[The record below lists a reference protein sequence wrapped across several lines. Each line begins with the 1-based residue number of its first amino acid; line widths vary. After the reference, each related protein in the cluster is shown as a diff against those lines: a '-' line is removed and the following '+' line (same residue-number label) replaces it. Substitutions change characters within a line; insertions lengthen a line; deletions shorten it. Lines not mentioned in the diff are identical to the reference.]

1 MPDVAISTLESV
13 NLRTVWAEEAQ
24 HFTPWL
30 AQSENLARLGEAL
43 GLTLEPHGTEQAV
56 GGFSADILCR
66 RLDGGGDDESWVV
79 IENQFGRTDHDHLG
93 KLLTYTAGLNARTVV
108 WIAEEFRDEHRAA
121 LDLLNSSTTQ
131 EYAYFGV
138 EIELLKIDDSRP
150 APRFNIVVQPN
161 DWAKTT
167 KARTGVGPDLTATQQ
182 MQLEFWTGF
191 RELMESESTIACA
204 KPAPWTY
211 MGHSAGIPRIGVAS
225 VFSTWNTPSN
235 SWAIGELRVE
245 MKFFSGVSAQD
256 LFERLAASRA
266 DLERESDRTYVWRD
280 RTEGTR
286 PVIYVQRDAE
296 VEDRDQWPEYQA
308 WLKVEVER
316 MFSVL
321 VPKVRELAG

>member
-1 MPDVAISTLESV
+1 MTDFEISTLESV

-66 RLDGGGDDESWVV
+66 RLDGGSDDDSWVV
-79 IENQFGRTDHDHLG
+79 IENQYGRTDHDHLG

-121 LDLLNSSTTQ
+121 LDLLNASTSG

-138 EIELLKIDDSRP
+138 EIELLRIDGSRP

-191 RELMESESTIACA
+191 RELMESESAIACA
-204 KPAPWTY
+204 KPAPWAY
-211 MGHSAGIPRIGVAS
+211 MGHSTGIPRIGVTS

-245 MKFFSGVSAQD
+245 LKFFSGASAQD
-256 LFERLAASRA
+256 LFERLASSRN
-266 DLERESDRTYVWRD
+266 DIERESDQKYEWHDQTGNV
-280 RTEGTR
+280 R
-286 PVIYVQRDAE
+286 PRVFFQRDAN
-296 VEDRDQWPEYQA
+296 VEDRDQWPDYQA
-308 WLKVEVER
+308 WLKTEVER
-316 MFSVL
+316 MFRVF

>member
-1 MPDVAISTLESV
+1 MPDTAISTLESV
-13 NLRTVWAEEAQ
+13 DLRKVWAEEAQ

-66 RLDGGGDDESWVV
+66 RLEGGGDDESWVV
-79 IENQFGRTDHDHLG
+79 IENQYGRTNHDHLG

-121 LDLLNSSTTQ
+121 LDLLNASTSG

-138 EIELLKIDDSRP
+138 EIELLKIDGSRP

-167 KARTGVGPDLTATQQ
+167 KARTGDGGELSETRK
-182 MQLEFWTGF
+182 MQLDFWTGF
-191 RELMESESTIACA
+191 QGLMESENTISCTS
-204 KPAPWTY
+204 PAPTY
-211 MGHSAGIPRIGVAS
+211 MRHSFGIPGTWVLS
-225 VFSTWNTPSN
+225 VFSTYN
-235 SWAIGELRVE
+235 SSRNDFSTGELRVDLE
-245 MKFFSGVSAQD
+245 FGSRSAQS
-256 LFERLAASRA
+256 LFEQLSETRQEIEDEAGQ
-266 DLERESDRTYVWRD
+266 TYAWEIPAR
-280 RTEGTR
+280 GTKQR
-286 PVIYVQRDAE
+286 IFVRRDAE
-296 VEDRDQWPEYQA
+296 VEDRDQWPDFQA
-308 WLKVEVER
+308 WLQAEVER
-316 MFSVL
+316 MFRVL

>member
-1 MPDVAISTLESV
+1 MTDTAISTLESV

-66 RLDGGGDDESWVV
+66 RLHGGSDDESWVV
-79 IENQFGRTDHDHLG
+79 IENQYGRTNHDHLG

-121 LDLLNSSTTQ
+121 LDLLNASTSG

-138 EIELLKIDDSRP
+138 EIELLKIDGSRP
-150 APRFNIVVQPN
+150 APRFNVVVQPN

-167 KARTGVGPDLTATQQ
+167 KAQTDAVAELTATQQ

-191 RELMESESTIACA
+191 RELMDTESTIPCA
-204 KPAPWTY
+204 KPAPWAY
-211 MGHSAGIPRIGVAS
+211 MGHNAGIPRIEVLS

-235 SWAIGELRVE
+235 SFSIGELRVQLT
-245 MKFFSGVSAQD
+245 FSGPSAQG
-256 LFERLAASRA
+256 LFEQLTASRN
-266 DLERESDRTYVWRD
+266 DIDRESDRKYDWHDQTGNV
-280 RTEGTR
+280 R
-286 PVIYVQRDAE
+286 PRVFVQRDAK
-296 VEDRDQWPEYQA
+296 VEDRDQWPDYQA

-316 MFSVL
+316 MFRVL

>member
-1 MPDVAISTLESV
+1 MPDIAISTLESV

-66 RLDGGGDDESWVV
+66 RLDGGSDDQSWVV

-121 LDLLNSSTTQ
+121 LDLLNASTTRD
-131 EYAYFGV
+131 YAYFGV
-138 EIELLKIDDSRP
+138 EIELLRIDGSRP

-161 DWAKTT
+161 DWAKTA
-167 KARTGVGPDLTATQQ
+167 KARTDDGGKLSATQQ

-191 RELMESESTIACA
+191 RELMESESRIPCA
-204 KPAPWTY
+204 KPAPWAY
-211 MGHSAGIPRIGVAS
+211 MGHYTGIPRIEVLS

-235 SWAIGELRVE
+235 SWAIGELRVQL
-245 MKFFSGVSAQD
+245 KFSGTSAQD
-256 LFERLAASRA
+256 SFERLAASSN
-266 DLERESDRTYVWRD
+266 DIERESDQEYAWHEEAD
-280 RTEGTR
+280 GTR
-286 PVIYVQRDAE
+286 PRVFIQRDAE
-296 VEDRDQWPEYQA
+296 FEDRDQWPDYQA
-308 WLKVEVER
+308 WLKAEVER
-316 MFSVL
+316 MFRVL
-321 VPKVRELAG
+321 VPKVREIAG

>member
-1 MPDVAISTLESV
+1 MPDTEISTLEPV

-43 GLTLEPHGTEQAV
+43 GITMEPHGTEQAV

-79 IENQFGRTDHDHLG
+79 IENQYGRTNHDHLG

-121 LDLLNSSTTQ
+121 LDLLNASTSG

-138 EIELLKIDDSRP
+138 EIELLRIDGSRP

-167 KARTGVGPDLTATQQ
+167 KATTRDEGKLTATQK
-182 MQLEFWTGF
+182 MQLEFWTGLS
-191 RELMESESTIACA
+191 ELMETDGTVSCG
-204 KPAPWTY
+204 KPRPHAY
-211 MGHSAGIPRIGVAS
+211 MTHSVGVS
-225 VFSTWNTPSN
+225 GVRVVSSFSTYN
-235 SWAIGELRVE
+235 SAREDSSIGELRVALE
-245 MKFFSGVSAQD
+245 FLGRDRQRRFDELSEV
-256 LFERLAASRA
+256 A
-266 DLERESDRTYVWRD
+266 DVIGSHTGKAYLWQPWESDA
-280 RTEGTR
+280 
-286 PVIYVQRDAE
+286 IQRVMIRKDADI
-296 VEDRDQWPEYQA
+296 EDRSQWSEFQT
-308 WLKVEVER
+308 WLHTEVR
-316 MFSVL
+316 RVVDVM
-321 VPKVRELAG
+321 VPKVREIA

>member
-1 MPDVAISTLESV
+1 MTETAISTLESV

-66 RLDGGGDDESWVV
+66 RLDGGSDDESWVV

-121 LDLLNSSTTQ
+121 LDLLNASTTG

-138 EIELLKIDDSRP
+138 EIELLRIDGSRP

-161 DWAKTT
+161 DWAKTAQ
-167 KARTGVGPDLTATQQ
+167 ARSGTRGDLTATQQ

-191 RELMESESTIACA
+191 RELMDSESFVTSGRPRPSA
-204 KPAPWTY
+204 Y
-211 MGHSAGIPRIGVAS
+211 MGHGTGIPGIEVLS
-225 VFSTWNTPSN
+225 VFSTWNTPLNNMS
-235 SWAIGELRVE
+235 IGELRVQV
-245 MKFFSGVSAQD
+245 KFSGKSAQA
-256 LFERLAASRA
+256 LFEQLSASI
-266 DLERESDRTYVWRD
+266 DGIERESDQKYEWHDETGNV
-280 RTEGTR
+280 R
-286 PVIYVQRDAE
+286 PRVFVQRNAK

-316 MFSVL
+316 MFRVL
-321 VPKVRELAG
+321 VPKLRELAG

>member
-1 MPDVAISTLESV
+1 MPDMEISTLESV
-13 NLRTVWAEEAQ
+13 DLRTVWANEAE

-30 AQSENLARLGEAL
+30 AQPENLARLGEAL

-66 RLDGGGDDESWVV
+66 RLDGGSDDESWVV

-108 WIAEEFRDEHRAA
+108 WIAEEFRDEHRAV
-121 LDLLNSSTTQ
+121 LDLLNASTTR

-138 EIELLKIDDSRP
+138 EIELLKIDGSRP

-161 DWAKTT
+161 DWAKTV
-167 KARTGVGPDLTATQQ
+167 RPPGPDGELSATRQ

-191 RELMESESTIACA
+191 REFMESESTIACS
-204 KPAPWTY
+204 KPAPGAY
-211 MGHSAGIPRIGVAS
+211 MSHSIGIPRVEFLS
-225 VFSTWNTPSN
+225 VFSTWNTPTN

-245 MKFFSGVSAQD
+245 LKFIGSSGQG
-256 LFERLAASRA
+256 LFERLAASS
-266 DLERESDRTYVWRD
+266 DDIERESGQKYAWHDQ
-280 RTEGTR
+280 TEGTR
-286 PVIYVQRDAE
+286 PRVFVQRDAE
-296 VEDRDQWPEYQA
+296 VEDRDQWPEYRA

-316 MFSVL
+316 MVRFL
-321 VPKVRELAG
+321 VPKVKDLAG